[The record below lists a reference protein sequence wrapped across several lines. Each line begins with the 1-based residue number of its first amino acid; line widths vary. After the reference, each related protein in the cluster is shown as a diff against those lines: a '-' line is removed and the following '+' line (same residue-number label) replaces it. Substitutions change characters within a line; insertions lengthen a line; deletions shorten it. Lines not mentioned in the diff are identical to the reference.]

1 MARGKSHKTTARQ
14 PKHRSAKQTWFRR
27 IVVGLLLVVVVFAAV
42 FSWNRWFRF
51 DDAADMRGEW
61 KLAEASM
68 TIVIDDYTMRLTRD
82 VSYAYTLDTWAKT
95 ITFSF
100 GNLKGGGLYAFSD
113 DRKTLVIAEGRTPDI
128 ASVLGLIDISQDSA
142 KSNVVKDGT
151 GETSRATLA
160 GTSIFTKLSDSTE
173 ASPQSLTNNTTQDA
187 NTVGAAIVSGED
199 RQASRDTVVEPE
211 VVDPDAGV
219 PASES
224 QENAVDSG
232 GAIEEGVAS
241 DATGEGEL

>member
-1 MARGKSHKTTARQ
+1 MTRKKSYKTTARQ
-14 PKHRSAKQTWFRR
+14 PKHCSAKQTWLRR
-27 IVVGLLLVVVVFAAV
+27 VVVGLLLAVVVFVAV

-61 KLAEASM
+61 KLTEASM
-68 TIVIDDYTMRLTRD
+68 TIVIDDYNVRLTRD

-113 DRKTLVIAEGRTPDI
+113 DRKTLVIAEGRAPDV
-128 ASVLGLIDISQDSA
+128 ASVLGLTDISRDLA
-142 KSNVVKDGT
+142 ESNVVKDGA

-160 GTSIFTKLSDSTE
+160 GTSIFMKLSDSTE
-173 ASPQSLTNNTTQDA
+173 ASPQSLANNTTQDA

-199 RQASRDTVVEPE
+199 QQMPRDVVVQPE
-211 VVDPDAGV
+211 VVNPDEGV

-224 QENAVDSG
+224 QENAIDAGSVD
-232 GAIEEGVAS
+232 EEGAVEA
-241 DATGEGEL
+241 GGR